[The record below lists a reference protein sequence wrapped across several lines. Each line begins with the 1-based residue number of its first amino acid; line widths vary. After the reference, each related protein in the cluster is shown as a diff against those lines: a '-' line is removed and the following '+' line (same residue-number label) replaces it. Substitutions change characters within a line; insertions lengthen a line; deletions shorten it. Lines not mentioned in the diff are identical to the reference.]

1 MPLSNIPFSVTYQ
14 FQTYYFHECSHA
26 DERRVNL
33 KHRNEVPRGSLLLEQ
48 YHTHTRTHAY
58 THTRTP
64 PHSHTHTHTRTHA
77 HTHTRTH
84 ALTHSRTHALMHT
97 RTHAHA
103 LHLRMALS
111 QVFADRLR
119 CLDERET
126 SLLETIDELTV
137 KVATTRQERD
147 AIRLKM
153 LALGDEQTTE
163 KKRLDVIRETVA
175 ELTKEEEKASG
186 VLVGAS
192 EQGIPLLI
200 MVPLCGIPYPI
211 TSKRV
216 EHCTLNTHSAGIDI
230 YHLAD

>member
-1 MPLSNIPFSVTYQ
+1 MPLSNRQFSVTYQ

-33 KHRNEVPRGSLLLEQ
+33 KHRN
-48 YHTHTRTHAY
+48 A
-58 THTRTP
+58 
-64 PHSHTHTHTRTHA
+64 HTHTHARTHA
-77 HTHTRTH
+77 HTHART
-84 ALTHSRTHALMHT
+84 
-97 RTHAHA
+97 

-126 SLLETIDELTV
+126 SLLDTIDELTV

-186 VLVGAS
+186 
-192 EQGIPLLI
+192 I
-200 MVPLCGIPYPI
+200 LC
-211 TSKRV
+211 
-216 EHCTLNTHSAGIDI
+216 
-230 YHLAD
+230 